1 MKKIIEWFNWCR
13 QKEEQIIDRLDE
25 SRYVIEFL
33 ENLANETTNKFDNFL
48 VNLLKKRLEKKNKN
62 R

>member
-1 MKKIIEWFNWCR
+1 MKKILNWFNWCKK
-13 QKEEQIIDRLDE
+13 KEEQIIERLDE

-33 ENLANETTNKFDNFL
+33 EELAKETTNTIDNFL

>member
-1 MKKIIEWFNWCR
+1 MKKIFEWFNWCKK
-13 QKEEQIIDRLDE
+13 KEEQIIDRLDE
-25 SRYVIEFL
+25 NRYVIEFL

>member
-1 MKKIIEWFNWCR
+1 MKNILKWFNWCKK
-13 QKEEQIIDRLDE
+13 KEKEMIDRLDE

-33 ENLANETTNKFDNFL
+33 EELANETTNKIDNFL